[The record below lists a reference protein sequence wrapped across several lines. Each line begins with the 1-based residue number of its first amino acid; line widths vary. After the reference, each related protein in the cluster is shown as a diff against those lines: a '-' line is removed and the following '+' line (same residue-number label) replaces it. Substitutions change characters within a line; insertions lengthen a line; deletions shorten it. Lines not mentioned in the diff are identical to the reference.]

1 MILQAVGSRLE
12 TSGQR
17 MVFLSKVV
25 VADGFGIDMGARDK
39 DYSNCHPSCS
49 LESGRGGGPLP
60 FPTSPSF

>member
-25 VADGFGIDMGARDK
+25 VADGFRIDTGAGYK
-39 DYSNCHPSCS
+39 DYSKPH
-49 LESGRGGGPLP
+49 
-60 FPTSPSF
+60 